1 MITGGGTHPTKRLG
15 PASARPATL
24 LLGTA
29 QLDGMGA
36 RVAVPVA
43 GKWRMTEPLEL
54 WKIVLSLT
62 SHVTPAHV
70 EVAGPLRR
78 KVAVPSGVLLKM
90 LMSIA

>member
-1 MITGGGTHPTKRLG
+1 
-15 PASARPATL
+15 
-24 LLGTA
+24 
-29 QLDGMGA
+29 MGA

-43 GKWRMTEPLEL
+43 GKWRMTEPLEV

-70 EVAGPLRR
+70 DVAGPLRR

-90 LMSIA
+90 LMSIAELKTRHAKPRGQQKSVTELIV